1 MIIEE
6 PEVSSKI
13 TPTKASEDFSGTCNP
28 VNYQNWS
35 GQNTILDFQVGS
47 VPNYTQKPQS
57 NTNKES
63 HQIGLPAL
71 NVR

>member
-1 MIIEE
+1 M
-6 PEVSSKI
+6 
-13 TPTKASEDFSGTCNP
+13 TPTKASDDFSGACTP

-47 VPNYTQKPQS
+47 VPNYTQKPQRNP
-57 NTNKES
+57 NTEN
-63 HQIGLPAL
+63 QNIGLPAL